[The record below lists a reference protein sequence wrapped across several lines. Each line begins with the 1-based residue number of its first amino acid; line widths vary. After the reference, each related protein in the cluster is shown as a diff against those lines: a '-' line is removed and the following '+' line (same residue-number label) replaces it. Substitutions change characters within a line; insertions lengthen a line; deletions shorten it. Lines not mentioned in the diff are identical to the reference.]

1 MAPRTPPNPRS
12 PHDAVRCTTRKNVGP
27 AHAGMAAYRLM
38 MFGPAYAGVNKKT
51 PRPALGGSFLLRLL
65 LRSSWHADRHV
76 HSESPPCGVSRALAG
91 GPVHRLHTEADLV
104 AGAVERLVRAHR
116 PQFADTHRRGAV
128 DRHHQGPVP
137 LASTHIS
144 EERIDMR
151 GHCCPPS
158 GMQSTHKARCSST
171 RRRTTVS
178 SMASRADSHVG

>member
-1 MAPRTPPNPRS
+1 MAPRTPPNPRT

-38 MFGPAYAGVNKKT
+38 MLGPAYAGVNKKT
-51 PRPALGGSFLLRLL
+51 PRELVGGSFLLRLPCPL
-65 LRSSWHADRHV
+65 SRAAPHA
-76 HSESPPCGVSRALAG
+76 HSERPPCGVSRAQDG
-91 GPVHRLHTEADLV
+91 GPVHRIHTEADLV
-104 AGAVERLVRAHR
+104 AGAVERLARAHR

-128 DRHHQGPVP
+128 DRHHQGPLP

-171 RRRTTVS
+171 RWRVTVS